1 MREENE
7 NENARTKRVVFSLND
22 ARPRKNVSARA
33 RDCGDVVVLFFF
45 FAKEVEICVYILC
58 DVGWG

>member
-1 MREENE
+1 MREE

-22 ARPRKNVSARA
+22 ARPRKNVSRA
-33 RDCGDVVVLFFF
+33 RDCGDVVALFFF
-45 FAKEVEICVYILC
+45 FAKEVEICIYILC

>member
-1 MREENE
+1 MREE

-22 ARPRKNVSARA
+22 ARPRKNVSRA

-45 FAKEVEICVYILC
+45 FAKEVKMYIIYIM
-58 DVGWG
+58 

>member
-1 MREENE
+1 MREE

-33 RDCGDVVVLFFF
+33 RTRDCGDVVALFFF
-45 FAKEVEICVYILC
+45 FAKEVEICIYIYIM
-58 DVGWG
+58 